1 MSAHTDF
8 EYFMQED
15 SGKNL
20 TRELVNFKF
29 RVHKLIPQNLR
40 KQLFVELDAAVD
52 TALTGALNFE
62 LLDNYSKMNELYTQF
77 AKETDEERYLSEK
90 KERWWRNECPY

>member
-15 SGKNL
+15 SSKNL
-20 TRELVNFKF
+20 ARELVNFKF

-77 AKETDEERYLSEK
+77 AKEIDEERYLSEK
-90 KERWWRNECPY
+90 KENE